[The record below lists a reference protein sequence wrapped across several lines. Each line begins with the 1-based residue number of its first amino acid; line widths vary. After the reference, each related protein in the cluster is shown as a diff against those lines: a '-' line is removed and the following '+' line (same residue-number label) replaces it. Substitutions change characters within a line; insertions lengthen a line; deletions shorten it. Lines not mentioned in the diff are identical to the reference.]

1 MVTNKKRIGI
11 AVPDWLYET
20 IRREATYEGLT
31 LNAFI
36 LQILREWT
44 NAEKEKKQCRKL
56 YFAPNSR

>member
-20 IRREATYEGLT
+20 IKREATYEGLT

-44 NAEKEKKQCRKL
+44 NAEKEGNL
-56 YFAPNSR
+56 